1 MPTAGMLSSAANR
14 AWWRGYV
21 LVRSSAAG
29 LVPPWSRRG
38 QKLQLADGE
47 STSRQQHFVLSDG
60 CGSCRT
66 LRCVFVTG
74 YGTLAPVLCGS
85 AGGSVQ
91 GPVEFRPRNR
101 TDDQW
106 SLVREESW
114 RPKRPTESLSAR
126 TYSVRSRS
134 GIFREILRFR
144 KNATRSVGS
153 TGRTKR
159 RSPSAAL
166 DVHAVRRSTT
176 RRGAFATIETKRCSG
191 ATGVPRETI
200 TKEVLPPC
208 AAARRC
214 VDDGGVYRERRPQRH
229 VNTHCS
235 NLLVAT
241 RPLNS
246 MRLAVREKASR
257 IRPVGR
263 AVTAPTL
270 DQGDEGAGEPD
281 DEAAAVASG
290 SPAGAGVADP
300 RPAMARLASAGPPV
314 RASSIIP
321 SNRPR
326 METPRRAASAST
338 QARRSWSRRMPTTVD
353 LEVAMAPLTVIRAVY
368 ISGAEW
374 WQPGGGHRGG
384 DRFRIGSGPHRQRTE
399 ATARHL
405 PRPGSLSDVQTSSC
419 PWTLE
424 RIRTPGGVRRRRN
437 GRSPLTPAPMWA
449 RTLGVQHEAGAAHLH
464 PRSRRRFSEM
474 STWNTPVRGR
484 NVPDHRGVNA
494 ACWVLTKVTDRCA
507 PLRRALAAG
516 HNH

>member
-1 MPTAGMLSSAANR
+1 MLSSAANR

-21 LVRSSAAG
+21 QVRVHPRPGLRPSVVAPRTETPARRRGIDVSPATLRPQRSLWVVPHAPLRFCHWIRERSRLSSAGRPA
-29 LVPPWSRRG
+29 
-38 QKLQLADGE
+38 E
-47 STSRQQHFVLSDG
+47 
-60 CGSCRT
+60 
-66 LRCVFVTG
+66 
-74 YGTLAPVLCGS
+74 
-85 AGGSVQ
+85 SVQ

-114 RPKRPTESLSAR
+114 RPKRPTESLSAAHGLGIGHAPPGTSERSSASAR
-126 TYSVRSRS
+126 TRPGPSVRP
-134 GIFREILRFR
+134 GE
-144 KNATRSVGS
+144 
-153 TGRTKR
+153 
-159 RSPSAAL
+159 PSADPL
-166 DVHAVRRSTT
+166 PPRSTSMRFVGGQT

-214 VDDGGVYRERRPQRH
+214 VDDGGVYRERRPQRR

-300 RPAMARLASAGPPV
+300 RPAMARLASAGPPL

-419 PWTLE
+419 PWTPE
-424 RIRTPGGVRRRRN
+424 RIRTPGGVRAAAKWSLTPHPGTHVGTNSRRATR
-437 GRSPLTPAPMWA
+437 GGRRSPSSEISSPILGDVDVEHAGPWA
-449 RTLGVQHEAGAAHLH
+449 ER
-464 PRSRRRFSEM
+464 P
-474 STWNTPVRGR
+474 
-484 NVPDHRGVNA
+484 
-494 ACWVLTKVTDRCA
+494 
-507 PLRRALAAG
+507 
-516 HNH
+516 